1 MGLLRIGGC
10 ENLELIHAGARNTIY
25 RGSQNG
31 LPIILKVLQKE
42 YPTSAELENFTLEYN
57 ILLNFH
63 SKRIISPIS
72 IEKINNTL
80 GIVFA
85 DIGGKS
91 ISNFIAD
98 SVPIAKKIEIFLK
111 SLEGLHEIH
120 RSDLVHRD
128 IKIQNIIYNDA
139 TGELQIIDFGS
150 ASRLTK
156 QNTFV
161 SLHSSMEGTLAY
173 ISPEQTGRMNR
184 RVDYRTDFYSLGVT
198 FYQMF
203 TGSVPFLYHD
213 PLELIHAHIAKSP
226 ISPYEK
232 NGTPKVISDIIMK
245 LMEKDPEDR
254 YQSVNGIIHD
264 LQNCE
269 KQLTEKGLDGL
280 QAYALSIGK
289 NDFSGRFQIPEKLY
303 GRETELNQI
312 LDQFKEVSTGKT
324 SLVLVSGKSGIGK
337 TSLVN
342 EIKKPVTESR
352 GYFISGKFD
361 LLKRTIPYRAISQS
375 FQSLFQQILTENE
388 SSIQKWRTS
397 LLKSLG
403 NNAKLIIDLIPELES
418 ILGEQPATVPLPTEE
433 SQNRFN
439 EVFQNFLGSLCK
451 MDRPLV
457 IFLDD
462 LQWAD
467 APSLLLIQR
476 ILLNTEIQ
484 NLLLILSYRDNEV
497 LAGDPFSLMLENVK
511 KLGYSYSEIFLE
523 PIKSSDIQNLVKE
536 TIVCEEKEAREIASV
551 LLSKTKG
558 NPFFINALF
567 TDYFEKDLIHFEN
580 NKWKID
586 LTKIENE
593 KIAENVIDFMIEKIQ
608 DLSFDHLEILE
619 FAACVGNWFKL
630 DVFVHIINRP
640 DYDVKGALIN
650 LSNEGYLKQ
659 NESEVNFIHD
669 KIREAAYSLVPEATR
684 SLHHYNIAKGYI
696 SLLDRY
702 KLDDHI
708 FTIVNQLNQGFAHI
722 KTEEEIRRHTTFN
735 ILAGKKA
742 LASNA
747 HEAAAGFF
755 NMAARNVLESSW
767 ESDYQQTLD
776 LYGNLAKAEYL
787 NKNYPAAEELFNKI
801 LIKAKSASDKIVV
814 YDLKSS
820 LYVSQNRM
828 DDALDLFKK
837 AVKTLGIR
845 LPANPSELSPIPEII
860 KFKIRFGKRSID
872 SLYDAPILKD
882 SDANTILHLLNSAIP
897 PAFIT
902 QPALFPVIILKMVN
916 LSLRK
921 GNSPFGAFAFTL
933 FGVVQGSGLGDYAAG
948 YEFGRLGLRLL
959 SKFQEEAKSVEC
971 KIRFIFATMVS
982 HWKAHPREGESE
994 FLSSIASGRES
1005 GDLQYTSY
1013 AINNMHFQKLLMR
1026 QNLIE
1031 VRDSF
1036 NKYDKLFQNLKQYNA
1051 YQLFQMNKQFI
1062 QNLTEDVED
1071 RLALKGDYF
1080 NEEEVLPEWIQA
1092 NNANALFDYYLTKS
1106 RLEYFFGEKK
1116 KALEYSFKADP
1127 YEVAMMG
1134 MMFVP
1139 EHVFFNSLILVSLYP
1154 ERTEKEKKLFKKR
1167 LQKNLKR
1174 LKIWSTQCEASYGA
1188 KFQLCEAL
1196 LYLLNGDGMGAITN
1210 LKKAIELARKYEF
1223 VLEEAIANE
1232 WIAVI
1237 WERRGE
1243 EAYARLHLTDAKY
1256 SYGKWGCKNKADQL
1270 PVASS
1275 KQKNRIFE
1283 TDQNIVK
1290 SEIKQTMLSSQSSSA
1305 NQFDLVSVIKASQ
1318 AISSE
1323 IQLGNLLETMMKIL
1337 FENAGAESGMFILNR
1352 SEGWCIEAVGNF
1364 NRDEIVT
1371 LQRLPLIESENLP
1384 INIINFV
1391 IRTKRLVLLDDAKN
1405 VGMFVSDPYVESNNS
1420 RSILCYPIINHG
1432 NFIGIIYLENN
1443 LLTSAFT
1450 EERVEVLKVLSA
1462 QIGMSVENSLLFANL
1477 EDNVKERT
1485 KNLNDAL
1492 VAVSSLK
1499 EQQDMDY
1506 YLNTLLVEPLGL
1518 NNANSDQVRVEF
1530 FLKQKKTFRFRGKE
1544 YELGG
1549 DINISDNMKIS
1560 GRSYTV
1566 FLNGDAMGKSVQGA
1580 GGVLVIGTIFKS
1592 IIQRTNFSDY
1602 GINIYPERW
1611 IKNAYLEMQN
1621 AFVSFD
1627 GTMLMSAIFGLL
1639 DDETGTLY
1647 FLNVSHPDLLLYREN
1662 KGNYIRRSNE
1672 LPKLGHEDPTV
1683 SISLNVIALFPGDRI
1698 LIGSDGRD
1706 DVIVGTDPD
1715 GFDIFNDDENMFL
1728 RHVEASDCDLQ
1739 KIYELTLKSGK
1750 IIDDL
1755 SLLKLTWNGP
1765 GLASYDFDHSSVFR
1779 QIESLKE
1786 NSDFQ
1791 NIQELAQ
1798 NMIETY
1804 PQESLYL
1811 FELSYAL
1818 AQLGQFEKAIDFGEK
1833 LRLRIPDHLS
1843 NILNLVHCYVQIGK
1857 HARANEILS
1866 FAIMTIKDDGRLQKA
1881 REKLHLT

>member
-1 MGLLRIGGC
+1 MLAIGGC

-25 RGSQNG
+25 RGFQNG

-42 YPTSAELENFTLEYN
+42 YPTPAELENFTIEYN

-63 SKRIISPIS
+63 SKSIISPIS
-72 IEKINNTL
+72 LEKINNTL

-91 ISNFIAD
+91 ISNFISE
-98 SVPIAKKIEIFLK
+98 SVSIEKKIEIFLK
-111 SLEGLHEIH
+111 SLEGLNEIH
-120 RSDLVHRD
+120 KSELVHRD
-128 IKIQNIIYNDA
+128 IKIQNIIYNDL
-139 TGELQIIDFGS
+139 TGDLQIIDFGS

-161 SLHSSMEGTLAY
+161 SMHSSMEGTLAY

-203 TGSVPFLYHD
+203 TGSVPFLYND

-232 NGTPKVISDIIMK
+232 NRTPKVISSIIMK
-245 LMEKDPEDR
+245 LMEKDPENR
-254 YQSVNGIIHD
+254 YQSVNGILHD
-264 LQNCE
+264 LEICKKHFIEN
-269 KQLTEKGLDGL
+269 GLDGL
-280 QAYALSIGK
+280 KAFEMSIGE

-312 LDQFKEVSTGKT
+312 LTQFKEVSNGKT

-439 EVFQNFLGSLCK
+439 DVFQNFLSSLGK
-451 MDRPLV
+451 NDRPLV

-467 APSLLLIQR
+467 APSLQLIQR
-476 ILLNTEIQ
+476 ILLNTEIK
-484 NLLLILSYRDNEV
+484 NLLLILSYRDNEIF
-497 LAGDPFSLMLENVK
+497 AGDPFSLMLENLK
-511 KLGYSYSEIFLE
+511 KQGYSFSEIFLE
-523 PIKSSDIQNLVKE
+523 PIKSSDIQNLVSE
-536 TIVCEEKEAREIASV
+536 TIACEEKEAREIANV

-567 TDYFEKDLIHFEN
+567 SDYFEKDLIHFEN
-580 NKWKID
+580 NKWKIY
-586 LTKIENE
+586 LSKIENE

-608 DLSFDHLEILE
+608 DLSPDHLEILE

-650 LSNEGYLKQ
+650 LTNEGYLKQ

-669 KIREAAYSLVPEATR
+669 KIREAAYSLVSEEIR

-696 SLLDRY
+696 RLLDRY

-708 FTIVNQLNQGFAHI
+708 FTIVNQLNQGISHI
-722 KTEEEIRRHTTFN
+722 KTDEEIRRHIEFN

-747 HEAAAGFF
+747 HDAAAGFF
-755 NMAARNVLESSW
+755 NMATRNILESSW

-787 NKNYPAAEELFNKI
+787 SKNYSAAEEIFNII
-801 LIKAKSASDKIVV
+801 LLKAKGASDKIVV

-828 DDALDLFKK
+828 DDALDIFKK

-845 LPANPSELSPIPEII
+845 LPSNPSELSPLPEII
-860 KFKIRFGKRSID
+860 KFKFKFGKRSID
-872 SLYDAPILKD
+872 SLYDAPLLKD
-882 SDANTILHLLNSAIP
+882 TDANTILHLLNSAIP

-921 GNSPFGAFAFTL
+921 GNSPFGAFAYVL
-933 FGVVQGSGLGDYAAG
+933 FGVVQGSGLGDYSAG
-948 YEFGRLGLRLL
+948 YEFARLGLRLL

-971 KIRFIFATMVS
+971 KTRFIFATMVS
-982 HWKAHPREGESE
+982 HWKVHPREGESE
-994 FLSSIASGRES
+994 YLKSIASGRES

-1062 QNLTEDVED
+1062 QNLSEDVED
-1071 RLALKGDYF
+1071 RLALRGEYF
-1080 NEEEVLPEWIQA
+1080 REEEVLPEWIQA
-1092 NNANALFDYYLTKS
+1092 NNANALFDYFLTKS
-1106 RLEYFFGEKK
+1106 RLEYFFGDKK

-1139 EHVFFNSLILVSLYP
+1139 EHVFFNSLIIVSLYQDG
-1154 ERTEKEKKLFKKR
+1154 TAKEKKLFKKR

-1174 LKIWSTQCEASYGA
+1174 LKVWSSQSEASYGA
-1188 KFQLCEAL
+1188 K
-1196 LYLLNGDGMGAITN
+1196 YLLCDALIFLINGDGMFAISK
-1210 LKKAIELARKYEF
+1210 LKKSVEIARKYEF

-1232 WIAVI
+1232 WIARI
-1237 WERRGE
+1237 WETRGE

-1256 SYGKWGCKNKADQL
+1256 CYAKWGCKIKAEQLNVTFEKNKSRFL
-1270 PVASS
+1270 
-1275 KQKNRIFE
+1275 E
-1283 TDQNIVK
+1283 TDQSADK
-1290 SEIKQTMLSSQSSSA
+1290 PDIKHTMLASQSSNT

-1323 IQLGNLLETMMKIL
+1323 IQLSNLLGTMMKIL
-1337 FENAGAESGMFILNR
+1337 FENAGAESGMFLLNR
-1352 SEGWCIEAVGNF
+1352 NEGWRIEAVGNF

-1371 LQRLPLIESENLP
+1371 LQGLPLIESQKFP

-1405 VGMFVSDPYVESNNS
+1405 SGMFVSDPYVESNNS
-1420 RSILCYPIINHG
+1420 KSVLCYPIINHG

-1443 LLTSAFT
+1443 LLKSAFT

-1477 EDNVKERT
+1477 EENVKERT

-1518 NNANSDQVRVEF
+1518 NNASSKHVEVEF
-1530 FLKQKKTFRFRGKE
+1530 FLKQKKTFQFRGND

-1549 DINISDNMKIS
+1549 DINISDNMKIA

-1602 GINIYPERW
+1602 GLNIYPERW

-1621 AFVSFD
+1621 AFASFD
-1627 GTMLMSAIFGLL
+1627 GTMLMSAIFGLV
-1639 DDETGTLY
+1639 DDEMGTLY
-1647 FLNVSHPDLLLYREN
+1647 FMNVSHPDLLLYRQG
-1662 KGNYIRRSNE
+1662 KGEYIRRSNE

-1698 LIGSDGRD
+1698 LLGSDGRD
-1706 DVIVGTDPD
+1706 DLIIGTDPD

-1728 RHVEASDCDLQ
+1728 RNVEASDSDLQ
-1739 KIYELTLKSGK
+1739 KLYELTLNSGK

-1755 SLLKLTWNGP
+1755 SFLKIIWKGP
-1765 GLASYDFDHSSVFR
+1765 VISSYDFDHSKVFK

-1786 NSDFQ
+1786 NSDFHGVLA
-1791 NIQELAQ
+1791 LAQ
-1798 NMIETY
+1798 EMIDKY
-1804 PQESLYL
+1804 PHESLYL

-1818 AQLGQFEKAIDFGEK
+1818 TKLGQWERAIDFGEK

-1843 NILNLVHCYVQIGK
+1843 NILNLVHCYVEIGK
-1857 HARANEILS
+1857 NARANEILS
-1866 FAIMTIKDDGRLQKA
+1866 FAIMTIQDDGRLQKA
-1881 REKLHLT
+1881 RETLRLD